1 LRTADAGRLRGT
13 RINAGIAYDGAD
25 TPESGDKPPLSMLH
39 NWGARAGFT
48 SLTANGRVL
57 LHGGVS
63 RRVRFPALRELYSG
77 ALGRFEP
84 NPDLV
89 PEKLVAAEAGSTWR
103 LGRGEVQAVAF
114 YHVLSDAIVRTSVAG
129 GRFKR
134 VNRDRQSA
142 TGAELLATVGIE
154 AVSLGAE
161 LTIQDT
167 WLSDDRGVASE
178 PEYQPDVVAGVSAG
192 ASLPFGVRADAR
204 GKYIGRQ
211 MCVNAETN
219 AQSVIASSRRVDAEA
234 AKSWRMRGGWL
245 STLEA
250 SVAVDNISDAT
261 IYDQCGLPQ
270 PGRIMR
276 LQVRLR

>member
-178 PEYQPDVVAGVSAG
+178 PEYQPDVVAGCVVA
-192 ASLPFGVRADAR
+192 VRR
-204 GKYIGRQ
+204 
-211 MCVNAETN
+211 
-219 AQSVIASSRRVDAEA
+219 SRRRAWQVHRPANVCQRGDQRAERHCFFEA
-234 AKSWRMRGGWL
+234 GRRRGR
-245 STLEA
+245 EI
-250 SVAVDNISDAT
+250 VAYA
-261 IYDQCGLPQ
+261 
-270 PGRIMR
+270 RR
-276 LQVRLR
+276 LAVYPRGECCRGQHF